1 MNGFVKLDPNIW
13 KSELFNDFIVLKLW
27 LYLICNASYVERDV
41 LFNGSLHHL
50 EKGQLMVGRKSLAEI
65 LKSTEYKASAS
76 LKLLEKMGYITIKI
90 NSKFSLIT
98 VINKTESDFIC
109 ENFNGRTTSNHR
121 QSNSRPSADRQQ
133 INTNIDSIDSIDRTD
148 SIERV
153 NKRTPRGR
161 FGNVYLSDE
170 EYEALKGEYYQCDEL
185 IENLSLKMQ
194 STGRS
199 YASHYATIL
208 KWAKEDGVKP
218 RNEWSF
224 DPDEFFELAVKA
236 SMVK

>member
-65 LKSTEYKASAS
+65 VSAKEGKVYNS
-76 LKLLEKMGYITIKI
+76 LKLLEKMGYITIKS
-90 NSKFSLIT
+90 NNKFSLIT
-98 VINKTESDFIC
+98 VINKNVSEDKVKSYDNKITTKRQQ
-109 ENFNGRTTSNHR
+109 NNNRTTTEK
-121 QSNSRPSADRQQ
+121 QQ
-133 INTNIDSIDSIDRTD
+133 NDTNIDSIDSIDRTD

-170 EYEALKGEYYQCDEL
+170 EYEALKGEYYECDEL
-185 IENLSLKMQ
+185 IDNLSLKMQ
-194 STGRS
+194 STGKS

-218 RNEWSF
+218 RNERSF

-236 SMVK
+236 SMCK